1 MGNEKGAIK
10 VKVKAKGASRERV
23 SVNLINETSVTE
35 SRSTL
40 KVERKRKLATTGQGA
55 MIIAN
60 MDQAAVSSMKGR
72 KVGRKEK
79 QTPRY

>member
-10 VKVKAKGASRERV
+10 GRAKAKGASRERV
-23 SVNLINETSVTE
+23 RANLINETSVTE

-40 KVERKRKLATTGQGA
+40 KVERKRKFATTGQGA
-55 MIIAN
+55 MVIAST
-60 MDQAAVSSMKGR
+60 DQAVVPSMKGR

>member
-1 MGNEKGAIK
+1 MGNEKGTTKEKAE
-10 VKVKAKGASRERV
+10 AKGASKERLR
-23 SVNLINETSVTE
+23 VNLISETSVTE

-40 KVERKRKLATTGQGA
+40 KVERKRKFATTWQGA
-55 MIIAN
+55 MVIAS
-60 MDQAAVSSMKGR
+60 MDRAVDSSMKVH